1 MQRNRRDKEELE
13 RLYIA
18 WFLATIEE
26 SEIKT
31 EDGRTFLLV
40 KKQTPLEWFCEVFMV
55 SMAFTSAAILGVA
68 VGFLVMK

>member
-1 MQRNRRDKEELE
+1 MKEQKKNQKP
-13 RLYIA
+13 
-18 WFLATIEE
+18 TIEE